1 MRSIIKLT
9 GALIIFIL
17 IPSIVS
23 TLFLDLNKTD
33 DIGMI
38 MAQMCIIAIVVISF
52 YLASKTIRKYEE
64 KTLELIDNQKDIE
77 GLRDL
82 REKRITYKSKAAITK
97 EILIRD
103 PSLFE
108 AEKLRKYTNRTEYMA
123 HYYAALLAEA
133 SPEKREEIKI
143 RRDNFKK
150 KYGHKALAYTDFKGN
165 LTTSIKWLGAF
176 FIAFALTELLKALGT
191 NLGFYLAISFI
202 QAGIL
207 GAYMINTII
216 WLSRTTKSYWDK
228 EYI

>member
-1 MRSIIKLT
+1 
-9 GALIIFIL
+9 
-17 IPSIVS
+17 
-23 TLFLDLNKTD
+23 
-33 DIGMI
+33 
-38 MAQMCIIAIVVISF
+38 
-52 YLASKTIRKYEE
+52 
-64 KTLELIDNQKDIE
+64 
-77 GLRDL
+77 
-82 REKRITYKSKAAITK
+82 
-97 EILIRD
+97 
-103 PSLFE
+103 
-108 AEKLRKYTNRTEYMA
+108 MA

-176 FIAFALTELLKALGT
+176 FIAFALAELLKALGT